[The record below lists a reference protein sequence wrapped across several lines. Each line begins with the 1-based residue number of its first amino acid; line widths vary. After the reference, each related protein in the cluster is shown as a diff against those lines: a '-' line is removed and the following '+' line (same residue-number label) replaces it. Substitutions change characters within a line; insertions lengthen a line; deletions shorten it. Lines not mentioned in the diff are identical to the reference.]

1 MINDKLRNAIFI
13 ELEKIVLNDYD
24 LPIVNTLKIKL

>member
-24 LPIVNTLKIKL
+24 LPNSKYT